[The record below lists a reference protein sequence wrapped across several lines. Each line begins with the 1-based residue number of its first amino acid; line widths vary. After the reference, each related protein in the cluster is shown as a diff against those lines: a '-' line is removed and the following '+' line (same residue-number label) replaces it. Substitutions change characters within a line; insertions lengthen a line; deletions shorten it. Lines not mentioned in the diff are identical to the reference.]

1 MISLEFKDDR
11 QAKNKTG
18 IIIILR
24 AGLLFS
30 EIEVVMTRTFCKFH
44 VVSSIFASEN
54 GLSCNNNVITN

>member
-30 EIEVVMTRTFCKFH
+30 EIEVVMTARF
-44 VVSSIFASEN
+44 VNSMWYQVSLHPRMAFP
-54 GLSCNNNVITN
+54 VITT